1 MKAVSHE
8 SRTVEAKI
16 LSWLVTAA
24 CAVQLSVVTLRIEA
38 QPIPDP
44 SVRAVGSGPETW
56 VLLAGVVGG
65 VGGFRELEGELLQ
78 QGHRVITVD
87 PFHHSLD
94 SADVSFAALAR
105 RTLNVLD
112 RLGVQTARV
121 VGHSNGAGVAIRMAA
136 NAPERV
142 DALYFLDA
150 GALASN
156 RGMVLG
162 GVIRLVPH
170 LIRLPGVRWYIR
182 GRLVSGIRDNMGRR
196 DWFDEAKQRAYV
208 DPMLTEIKRV
218 IGLAMRL
225 GDSTEPEPVAQTVAR
240 IRVPVL
246 VILGDAPHQSRPEQS
261 EVDALGVLGAR
272 LRVIHLPGVGH
283 FLHEEATGVV
293 AKYLL
298 QSPVRTGATAW
309 LTARAG

>member
-1 MKAVSHE
+1 MSSVCDNVKAAGGD
-8 SRTVEAKI
+8 SRNF
-16 LSWLVTAA
+16 AA
-24 CAVQLSVVTLRIEA
+24 GLLIRLITGVCAIQLSVAAQRIEA
-38 QPIPDP
+38 QAIPDP
-44 SVRAVGSGPETW
+44 SVRSVGSGPETW

-65 VGGFRELEGELLQ
+65 VGGLGALESELLR
-78 QGHRVITVD
+78 QGHRVVTID

-112 RLGVQTARV
+112 RLGVRTARV
-121 VGHSNGAGVAIRMAA
+121 VGHSNGAGVALRLAA
-136 NAPERV
+136 NAPDRV

-156 RGMVLG
+156 RGMVLS

-170 LIRLPGVRWYIR
+170 VINIPGVRWYIR
-182 GRLVSGIRDNMGRR
+182 GKLVRGIRDNLGRR
-196 DWFDEAKQRAYV
+196 DWFDEVKQRAYV

-225 GDSTEPEPVAQTVAR
+225 GQSTEPEPVAKTVGR

-246 VILGDAPHQSRPEQS
+246 VILGDAPHESRPEQL
-261 EVDALGVLGAR
+261 EVDALGSLGAR

-283 FLHEEATGVV
+283 FPHEEAPGVV
-293 AKYLL
+293 ANYLL
-298 QSPVRTGATAW
+298 QSPVRTGA
-309 LTARAG
+309 AR